1 MKSLK
6 SKQFKLEEIIKE
18 IAALQNEIKA
28 LEEEKNKESYK

>member
-28 LEEEKNKESYK
+28 LEEEKNKESNK